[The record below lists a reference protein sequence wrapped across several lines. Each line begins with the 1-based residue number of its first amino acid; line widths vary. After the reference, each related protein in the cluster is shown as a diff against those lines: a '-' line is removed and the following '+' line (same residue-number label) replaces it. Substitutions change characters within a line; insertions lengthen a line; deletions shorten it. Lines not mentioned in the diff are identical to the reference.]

1 MDAWR
6 DELQWKA
13 YAANAWYRRLKTLE
27 EIHQG
32 QRKARVK
39 GQNQDKLERE
49 LLDEV
54 QIRGGQDW
62 EWLQIL
68 LLRFQAWLVVCQEY
82 QEDDQNVGEN
92 YKVEEI
98 DVCQEWKLN
107 QELDYSERQADEE
120 KRGH

>member
-1 MDAWR
+1 M
-6 DELQWKA
+6 
-13 YAANAWYRRLKTLE
+13 
-27 EIHQG
+27 
-32 QRKARVK
+32 
-39 GQNQDKLERE
+39 
-49 LLDEV
+49 

-107 QELDYSERQADEE
+107 QELDYSERQTDEE

>member
-6 DELQWKA
+6 DELQWEA
-13 YAANAWYRRLKTLE
+13 YIANAWYRRLKALE

-32 QRKARVK
+32 QWKARVK